1 MPIAL
6 AGDTLAALQ
15 GVQLRLD
22 LRITLEQLG
31 ATEVKRA
38 QGLLEGKEMLG
49 APVALQTLG
58 HVVQAG
64 VSHWRSST
72 SLLRPETF
80 LT

>member
-49 APVALQTLG
+49 APVALQTLD

-64 VSHWRSST
+64 VSHWQSST